1 MAASYAFD
9 LFSILTITVMCSRFD
24 RFAIEGERKVAA
36 STSCR
41 RGETGGRIQDPREG
55 EPIAALF
62 FLALIRP
69 SNIRRH
75 ILALARVV
83 LYISYACAALCS

>member
-1 MAASYAFD
+1 MAASYASD
-9 LFSILTITVMCSRFD
+9 LFSILTTTVMCPQFD
-24 RFAIEGERKVAA
+24 RFAIGRKV
-36 STSCR
+36 STSMTRR

-55 EPIAALF
+55 EPIAAHF
-62 FLALIRP
+62 FLALIHDP

-83 LYISYACAALCS
+83 LYISYACAVLCS